1 MSLYNVS
8 NLHIIRSVLRQWCWS
23 GFLLNI
29 VFNGA
34 LYLRSSPIYILQI
47 SLPRAHITIFRR
59 AFSICVFLFLLDM
72 CKYIK
77 ECTAWMVLK
86 YIVVFY
92 GALFLRSTPNLHFTN
107 LMLSLHYSST
117 LPFSCGHSL
126 SCSGGGPASR
136 RRLTRC
142 WSSWRRGTRG
152 QALSPD
158 PRRGSSNPNRRRFL
172 RPNVGRSC
180 NLLIE
185 FRPRKLKTQR

>member
-59 AFSICVFLFLLDM
+59 AFSISVFLFLLDM

-86 YIVVFY
+86 YSGFLWRSIFEVYSKFTFYKFNAESPLQQHITVFLWAFSIVQWRWARVPEETDT
-92 GALFLRSTPNLHFTN
+92 LLE
-107 LMLSLHYSST
+107 LMEARNT
-117 LPFSCGHSL
+117 G
-126 SCSGGGPASR
+126 SR
-136 RRLTRC
+136 PES
-142 WSSWRRGTRG
+142 WSS
-152 QALSPD
+152 S
-158 PRRGSSNPNRRRFL
+158 
-172 RPNVGRSC
+172 
-180 NLLIE
+180 
-185 FRPRKLKTQR
+185 RK